1 MDNVISGLIAAAIF
15 IPFVGGLA
23 VSIGAVPFAIIVV
36 LVVAMMLID
45 YYQSARDGLRTGRAA
60 TTTIGNGNNKNAGDR

>member
-36 LVVAMMLID
+36 IVVAMMLID
-45 YYQSARDGLRTGRAA
+45 YYQSARDGQRGERSARNDTGQRQ
-60 TTTIGNGNNKNAGDR
+60 R

>member
-1 MDNVISGLIAAAIF
+1 MDNLISGLIAAAIF

-36 LVVAMMLID
+36 IVVAMMLID
-45 YYQSARDGLRTGRAA
+45 YFQSVRDGLRA
-60 TTTIGNGNNKNAGDR
+60 KKDQ